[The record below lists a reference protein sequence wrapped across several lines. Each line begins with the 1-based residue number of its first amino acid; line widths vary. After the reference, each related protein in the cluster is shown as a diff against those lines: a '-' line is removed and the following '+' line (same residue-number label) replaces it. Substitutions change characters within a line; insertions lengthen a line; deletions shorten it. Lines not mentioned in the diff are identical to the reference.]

1 MVAHADGEMQDAFG
15 PDGVL
20 GRDFGCRK
28 RGVCHGAL
36 HCFAGP
42 TQPRGFEK
50 MSHGRSAL
58 ATGTALAT
66 TAHALSR
73 GRWSRGREFALSFNV
88 TGTGDKY
95 HAVLSAL
102 YAVGPGIS
110 DRVNRSAGRLRFGWR
125 AKRARG
131 H

>member
-15 PDGVL
+15 PDGIL

-28 RGVCHGAL
+28 CGVCHGAL

-42 TQPRGFEK
+42 TQPGGFEK

-66 TAHALSR
+66 TAQALSR
-73 GRWSRGREFALSFNV
+73 GRWSRGENLRYPSTSPARE
-88 TGTGDKY
+88 TYTM
-95 HAVLSAL
+95 
-102 YAVGPGIS
+102 
-110 DRVNRSAGRLRFGWR
+110 RFSV
-125 AKRARG
+125 
-131 H
+131 